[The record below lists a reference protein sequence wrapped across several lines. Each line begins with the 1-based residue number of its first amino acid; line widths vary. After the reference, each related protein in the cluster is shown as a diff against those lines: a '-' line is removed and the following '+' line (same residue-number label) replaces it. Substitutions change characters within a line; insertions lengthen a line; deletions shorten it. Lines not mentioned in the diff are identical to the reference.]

1 MVREIGAAL
10 ARPVGSAVLLLGVIA
25 AAPAAAQTFAIDPA
39 ASTATIDV
47 GKAGLF
53 SFAAGHVHEVRGP
66 VESGAVVLDAQDGS
80 RTRIDLVINAN
91 GLKVSGKDEP
101 PADVPKVQAAME
113 GDKVLDVA
121 HFPRITF
128 RSTAVKGVPREGASF
143 DAVVTGT
150 LTIRDKSQPVTATVH
165 VQKSPGSL
173 TATGRFA
180 IKQTAFGIQ
189 PISVAGVVKV
199 EDELRIA
206 FNIVAKQ

>member
-1 MVREIGAAL
+1 MVRQVAL
-10 ARPVGSAVLLLGVIA
+10 FIVWC

-66 VESGAVVLDAQDGS
+66 IESGEVVLEAQDGS
-80 RTRIDLVINAN
+80 RTRVELTIAAR
-91 GLKVSGKDEP
+91 GLQVTGMGEP
-101 PADVPKVQAAME
+101 PEDVPKVQAAMQGE
-113 GDKVLDVA
+113 KVLDTA

-128 RSTAVKGVPREGASF
+128 RSTAVKGVPRDGASF
-143 DAVVTGT
+143 DARVSGT
-150 LTIRDKSQPVTATVH
+150 LTIRDKSQAVTATVH
-165 VQKSPGSL
+165 VQRTATSL

-189 PISVAGVVKV
+189 PISVAGVVAVK
-199 EDELRIA
+199 DELQVA
-206 FNIVAKQ
+206 FNIVAKTP